1 MPKKSRET
9 AAAAPTRAVVVAISL
24 FLAALTWLVFGQ
36 TLRHGFLNY
45 DDNAYVY
52 GNPVI
57 ESGLTLHGIAWAF
70 TRVHSGNWHPLTT
83 ISHMLDCQ
91 FYGLNAGGHHFSN
104 VLLHSL
110 AVILLFLVL
119 WQMTGGLWRSAFV
132 AAVFAIHPL
141 RVESV
146 AWISERK
153 DLLSGVFFMLT
164 LWFYSRYVRNPP
176 SLARYLAC
184 ASIFALGLMSKPM
197 LVTVPF
203 LLLLLDYW
211 PLQRFEHIAAQ
222 RLFLEKIPL
231 LALSLGSSVATVLAQ
246 RHTVSSIE
254 QWPLS
259 WRMSNAI
266 VSCVAYLWQM
276 IWPAR
281 LAVFYPLP
289 RGGPPLWQAFLALVL
304 LGGIS
309 AGVFLLR
316 RKQPHLLVGW
326 CWYLGM
332 LVPVIGLVQVGGQAR
347 ADRYTY
353 LPQIG
358 LYLMISWGLAA
369 LLAGWRYR
377 RQILTVL
384 VGVVLAALIWQSG
397 VQTIYWRQSESLWRH
412 TLAVT
417 SDTEIAHNALGE
429 DLLRQGRRDEAI
441 EHFQTALRV
450 RPGFLDAES
459 NLGVTLLQE
468 GKVDDAMIHL
478 KRVLASNPQLAKGHF
493 DMGSALLKKQ
503 EPNEAIGE
511 FQKAVELQLDYAEAH
526 NNLAIA
532 LFQTDRV
539 DEAIDHWQRSLVVDP
554 ENAEAHNNLAV
565 ALIQKGRMREAI
577 AHWQKALQFQPD
589 RVGAQLFLAWVLA
602 TCPDPSLR
610 DGTQALAL
618 AQHAQQL
625 SGDRNPMVFRVL
637 AAADAETGR
646 LPEAVAAAEQGLRVA
661 TDAGNARLAEL
672 LQTEVDLYRSGA
684 PFRDSGLTTQPS
696 P

>member
-1 MPKKSRET
+1 MPKKPRQT
-9 AAAAPTRAVVVAISL
+9 ARSVPSRAVVVAISL
-24 FLAALTWLVFGQ
+24 FLAALTWLVFAQ

-52 GNPVI
+52 ENPVI
-57 ESGLTLHGIAWAF
+57 QSGLTLHGIAWAF
-70 TRVHSGNWHPLTT
+70 THVHSGNWHPLTT
-83 ISHMLDCQ
+83 ISHMADCQ
-91 FYGLNAGGHHFSN
+91 FYGLNAGGHHFTN

-110 AVILLFLVL
+110 AVVLLFLVL
-119 WQMTGGLWRSAFV
+119 WQMTGVLWQSAFV

-153 DLLSGVFFMLT
+153 DLLSGVFFILT
-164 LWFYSRYVRNPP
+164 LWFYTRYVRNPP

-184 ASIFALGLMSKPM
+184 AFVFALGLMSKPM

-211 PLQRFEHIAAQ
+211 PLQRFGHIAAQ

-231 LALSLGSSVATVLAQ
+231 LALSLGSSVATLLAQ
-246 RHTVSSIE
+246 RHTMSSIE

-276 IWPAR
+276 VWPAS

-289 RGGPPLWQAFLALVL
+289 RGGPPLWQTFLALVL

-309 AGVFLLR
+309 AAVFLLR
-316 RKQPHLLVGW
+316 RKQPYLLVGW

-369 LLAGWRYR
+369 LLVGWRYR
-377 RQILTVL
+377 RQILAAL
-384 VGVVLAALIWQSG
+384 AGVVLAALIWQSE
-397 VQTIYWRQSESLWRH
+397 VQTTYWRQNESLWRH

-417 SDTEIAHNALGE
+417 SDTEVAHNALGQ

-468 GKVDDAMIHL
+468 GKVEDAIIHF

-493 DMGSALLKKQ
+493 DMGSALLEEHK
-503 EPNEAIGE
+503 PNDAIGE
-511 FQKAVELQLDYAEAH
+511 FRKAVELKPDYAEAH

-532 LFQTDRV
+532 LFQNGRA
-539 DEAIDHWQRSLVVDP
+539 DEAIDHWQRTLTLDP
-554 ENAEAHNNLAV
+554 ENAEAHHNLAV
-565 ALIQKGRMREAI
+565 ALLQKGQIREAI
-577 AHWQKALQFQPD
+577 SHWEKALQLQPD
-589 RVGAQLFLAWVLA
+589 RVGTQLILVWVLA

-610 DGTQALAL
+610 NGAEALVL
-618 AQHAQQL
+618 AQRAQQL

-646 LPEAVAAAEQGLRVA
+646 FPEAVAAAEQGLRVA
-661 TDAGNARLAEL
+661 TETGDSHLAEL
-672 LQTEVDLYRSGA
+672 LQAELDLYRSGA
-684 PFRDSGLTTQPS
+684 SFRDSSLTTQPS
-696 P
+696 H